1 MTLASHN
8 RPDTHDSSACV
19 CCVCGIGA
27 CAIVGLGSKVVRLE
41 RTTPSGVVVFVT
53 CKSHNRPDPMTQGPV
68 CVVCVKLGLF
78 VVYVCVVCVVHV
90 AVLGEE

>member
-1 MTLASHN
+1 MTQAHV
-8 RPDTHDSSACV
+8 CV
-19 CCVCGIGA
+19 VCV
-27 CAIVGLGSKVVRLE
+27 E
-41 RTTPSGVVVFVT
+41 SGRVLLLV
-53 CKSHNRPDPMTQGPV
+53 NRPDPMTQGPV